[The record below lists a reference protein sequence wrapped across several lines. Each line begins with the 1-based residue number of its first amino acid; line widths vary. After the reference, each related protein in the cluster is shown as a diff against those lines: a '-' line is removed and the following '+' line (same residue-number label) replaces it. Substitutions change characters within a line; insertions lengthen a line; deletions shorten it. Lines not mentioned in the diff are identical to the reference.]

1 MRPASLVLALAT
13 LAGPAAAQTD
23 IERPRDYALTNA
35 RIVTAPGRVIEQG
48 TVIVRDGR
56 ITAVGANAQVPAG
69 VITID
74 LSGRTI
80 YPGLIDAASSVG
92 VPRVVPEGGFGRGG
106 GGGGRGA
113 APAEEQSGP
122 PPELN
127 PGRAAADVWSPTD
140 QNRSALRA
148 AGLTTL
154 GIVFEGGL
162 FPGRVSVVTTR
173 DAEPRTVVLRSP
185 VAQQV
190 EFGRSRSGYP
200 GTYIGA
206 LAYVEQSFL
215 DAQHDRLVE
224 QAAARNPATAPRPV
238 YDPEHRALQDA
249 VTGTLPA
256 WVHAST
262 RREMQR
268 HIEVA
273 GKAGLPNFLIVGAQ
287 EGYQYAEALK
297 ALGKPVIVSLDF
309 PPPRS
314 ITGRAYELHVAPA
327 AGEDEVGEDNDSTAA
342 RAARGNAG
350 ALVAAGVPI
359 ALASRGVSSPAEFR
373 ARMIAV
379 VEAGLAP
386 EEALRALTVTPAQ
399 VLGIEAMAGT
409 IEAGKLAN
417 LVVVEG
423 DLFSKDGVIQQ
434 VFVEGE
440 RYDIPAQPAGGRGGR
455 GGAAG
460 AATAA
465 GEWTGEFEGPNGMMQ
480 FSLALEAEGASLSGT
495 LNTEMG
501 PVALTGEQNGADI
514 TLRGTATP
522 PGMNAIQITIT
533 GRVEGDELRATLD
546 AQGMATIPFNGRR
559 RNPGGRYL
567 SLRPFYGM
575 GGRS

>member
-1 MRPASLVLALAT
+1 MRIPASLLLVALAIP
-13 LAGPAAAQTD
+13 AGPAAAQTD

-35 RIVTAPGRVIEQG
+35 RIVTAPGRVIERG
-48 TVIVRDGR
+48 TIVVRNGR
-56 ITAVGANAQVPAG
+56 IVAAAANAQIPAG

-74 LSGRTI
+74 LTGRTV

-106 GGGGRGA
+106 GGGRGGA
-113 APAEEQSGP
+113 QPEESGP

-154 GIVFEGGL
+154 GIAFEGGL

-173 DAEPRTVVLRSP
+173 DADPRTVVLKSP

-190 EFGRSRSGYP
+190 EFGRRRSGYP

-224 QAAARNPATAPRPV
+224 QAASRNPATAPRPV

-249 VTGTLPA
+249 VAGTLPA
-256 WVHAST
+256 WVHASS
-262 RREMQR
+262 RREIQR

-273 GKAGLPNFLIVGAQ
+273 RSSGLTNYLVIGAQ
-287 EGYQYAEALK
+287 EGYQNPAALK
-297 ALGKPVIVSLDF
+297 AIGKPAIVSLDF
-309 PPPRS
+309 PQPGS

-327 AGEDEVGEDNDSTAA
+327 SGEDEVGAENDSTAA
-342 RAARGNAG
+342 RAARANAA
-350 ALVAAGVPI
+350 ALVAAGIPV
-359 ALASRGVSSPAEFR
+359 ALVSRGVNSPGEFR
-373 ARMIAV
+373 SRVLAV

-386 EEALRALTVTPAQ
+386 DEALRALTVTPAQ
-399 VLGIEAMAGT
+399 VLGIEGLVGT
-409 IEAGKLAN
+409 IEPGKLAN

-423 DLFSKDGVIQQ
+423 DLFSKDGHIRQ

-440 RYDIPAQPAGGRGGR
+440 RYDIPAQPAGGRGGP

-460 AATAA
+460 AATAV

-480 FSLALEAEGASLSGT
+480 FSLVLEAQGTSLSGT
-495 LNTEMG
+495 LTTEIG
-501 PVALTGEQNGADI
+501 PVTLTGEQNGADV

-533 GRVEGDELRATLD
+533 GRVQGDELRATLD
-546 AQGMATIPFNGRR
+546 AQGMAVVPFNGRR
-559 RNPGGRYL
+559 RNPGQQRS
-567 SLRPFYGM
+567 SLRGLSTT